1 MPGGTLQMSS
11 YKNNPIDFTLQNPDI
26 TFFKSVYKKYSHF
39 SNDIIDVYF
48 NKEPELSFDKP
59 IVMTSKLDKIGHL
72 LSDVFLSVSLP
83 NILNKQNIHLIND
96 FGINIID
103 RVSIQIGNEIIH
115 EFDNDWINIYY
126 RRYITSEKY
135 RECIKMINP
144 KQSKNKNMFLLN
156 NQYLYVW
163 LPFFFSKDPSFSI
176 PLHNLEYHSI
186 YINIQLKPIKN
197 WFTIIDIDSGLRIPP
212 NNISD
217 IQILPNETFKF
228 NLDYIF

>member
-83 NILNKQNIHLIND
+83 NILNKMIKYFIIYTIKSFKIQYTITFCD
-96 FGINIID
+96 F
-103 RVSIQIGNEIIH
+103 
-115 EFDNDWINIYY
+115 
-126 RRYITSEKY
+126 
-135 RECIKMINP
+135 
-144 KQSKNKNMFLLN
+144 
-156 NQYLYVW
+156 
-163 LPFFFSKDPSFSI
+163 
-176 PLHNLEYHSI
+176 
-186 YINIQLKPIKN
+186 
-197 WFTIIDIDSGLRIPP
+197 
-212 NNISD
+212 
-217 IQILPNETFKF
+217 
-228 NLDYIF
+228 